1 MADVSGQVT
10 AKSRVSWVSCKASC
24 SGGHPGEESTLFR
37 ATARGPPRAPGSDSS
52 HVTASPVEH
61 R

>member
-37 ATARGPPRAPGSDSS
+37 ATARGPPRGPGSDSS